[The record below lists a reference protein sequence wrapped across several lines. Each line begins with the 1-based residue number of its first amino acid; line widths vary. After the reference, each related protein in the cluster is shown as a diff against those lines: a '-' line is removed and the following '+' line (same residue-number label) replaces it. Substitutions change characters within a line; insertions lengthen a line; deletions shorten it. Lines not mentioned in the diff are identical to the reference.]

1 MDGQQARSRTDLE
14 FLVDQSEVVVPKPAK
29 GLLSSIHTLSS
40 IHLTPTDSLGA
51 APTSHVQHHFSFG
64 AEPQCIGF
72 HKPISD
78 HSSGDVLER
87 AELLNWT
94 EDSGAGA
101 SMMRLV

>member
-1 MDGQQARSRTDLE
+1 M
-14 FLVDQSEVVVPKPAK
+14 
-29 GLLSSIHTLSS
+29 
-40 IHLTPTDSLGA
+40 
-51 APTSHVQHHFSFG
+51 QHHFSFG

-94 EDSGAGA
+94 EDIIIKLRPRCVGLTFAKQWFFNARIRRGA
-101 SMMRLV
+101 SMNCTTAANQESLNVYVPRVIQLGTQWADAGSDVRRG